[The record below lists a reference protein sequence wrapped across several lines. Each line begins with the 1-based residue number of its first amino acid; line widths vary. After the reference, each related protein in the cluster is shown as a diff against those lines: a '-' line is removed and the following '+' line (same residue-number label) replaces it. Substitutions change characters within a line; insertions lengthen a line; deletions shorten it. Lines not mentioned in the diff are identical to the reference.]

1 MSLMVR
7 FVILIKAKLSRFATQ
22 NSSFEKFLLECLS
35 SARDDFDDEDD
46 FATVETDD
54 DESEDSVVKEEILKE
69 NEVVYITPETPK
81 NAFFSEHFDDAD
93 AAMDKKWI
101 RKVGG
106 IAMKRTSGIS
116 LVHIPW

>member
-1 MSLMVR
+1 MMVR
-7 FVILIKAKLSRFATQ
+7 FVNLIKTKIKLLRPKTHAFK
-22 NSSFEKFLLECLS
+22 NFLLKCLS

-54 DESEDSVVKEEILKE
+54 DESEDSVVKEEILRE
-69 NEVVYITPETPK
+69 NEVVYITPDTPK

-101 RKVGG
+101 RKV
-106 IAMKRTSGIS
+106 ALRRTSDIS
-116 LVHIPW
+116 MVQIPW

>member
-1 MSLMVR
+1 MSLNQ
-7 FVILIKAKLSRFATQ
+7 IKSSLAKNLWKCK
-22 NSSFEKFLLECLS
+22 NEVNFLLKCLS

-101 RKVGG
+101 RKV
-106 IAMKRTSGIS
+106 ALRRTSDIS
-116 LVHIPW
+116 TYGANPLVV

>member
-1 MSLMVR
+1 MPWNDGAFCELNQD
-7 FVILIKAKLSRFATQ
+7 KNQAFATQ
-22 NSSFEKFLLECLS
+22 NSSFENFLLKYLS

-101 RKVGG
+101 RKV
-106 IAMKRTSGIS
+106 ALRRTSDIS
-116 LVHIPW
+116 MVQIPW

>member
-1 MSLMVR
+1 M
-7 FVILIKAKLSRFATQ
+7 K
-22 NSSFEKFLLECLS
+22 CLS

-81 NAFFSEHFDDAD
+81 EAFFSEHFDDAE
-93 AAMDKKWI
+93 ASMDKKWI
-101 RKVGG
+101 RKVDG
-106 IAMKRTSGIS
+106 IVKMRY
-116 LVHIPW
+116 V